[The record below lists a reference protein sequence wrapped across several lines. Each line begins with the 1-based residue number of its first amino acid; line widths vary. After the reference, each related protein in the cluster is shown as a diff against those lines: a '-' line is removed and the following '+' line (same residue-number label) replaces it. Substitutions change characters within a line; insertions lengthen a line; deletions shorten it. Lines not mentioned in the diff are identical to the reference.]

1 MGRENTELLIESERN
16 FSYLVRQKELD
27 GLIVTNTYQ
36 KILENIFEE
45 TITKHFREKCKT
57 KRIKLQKN
65 DILEKTLYKVV
76 QSNFHLSIGK
86 IHLVIKRCFE
96 EKSE

>member
-1 MGRENTELLIESERN
+1 MGRENMELLIESERN

-27 GLIVTNTYQ
+27 GLIITNTYQ

-45 TITKHFREKCKT
+45 TITRHFRENCKT

-86 IHLVIKRCFE
+86 IYLVLKSCFE
-96 EKSE
+96 EKSD